1 MAYAMYLRKSRID
14 EEAGLENT
22 LSKHETM
29 LRDMAE
35 RIEYEKTE
43 RGTGLNPRLRV
54 TLRI

>member
-29 LRDMAE
+29 LRDMAANMGIHVDE
-35 RIEYEKTE
+35 RHIQRHEI
-43 RGTGLNPRLRV
+43 GPPRFLG
-54 TLRI
+54 